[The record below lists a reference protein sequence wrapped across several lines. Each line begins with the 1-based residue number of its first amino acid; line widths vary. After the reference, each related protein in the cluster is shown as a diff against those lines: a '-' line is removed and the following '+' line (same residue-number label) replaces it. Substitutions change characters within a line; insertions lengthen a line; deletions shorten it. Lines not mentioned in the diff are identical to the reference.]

1 MDKYEYKIRAD
12 EIKELI
18 NAGEFVQAA
27 EIADTIDWRRVKSVM
42 MLCTISDLYKIN
54 RRYEDARDMLLLAY
68 ERRPGGRTICYS
80 LCELSIKMEEFVQ
93 AIEYYKEFVQVAPR
107 DSSRY
112 ILQYKLYEAQDV
124 SLEERIAVLEELKKR
139 DYREKWAYEL
149 AYLYHRVGLATRCV
163 EECDELILWF
173 GEGKY
178 VIKAMEL
185 KMLHEPLT
193 AEQQAKYDSRFG
205 APVQERTVEEV
216 IADEAQSYAE
226 PQGYEQ
232 SQPYAEQQVYAQPQG
247 YEQPSAYAEQQM
259 YGQSQGYEQAQSYT
273 EQQMYAQPQGYEQAQ
288 PYTEQQMYEQ
298 PQGYEQSQPYTEQ
311 QMYAQP
317 QGYEQPQPYAEQQ
330 VYAQPVETQVY
341 DPVAQAVSEQ
351 QTNTDTEE
359 LDIQVKTMDMGAYN
373 TINLQA
379 ELAAGLREVL
389 EEEKTASDKQD
400 AITRS
405 IMAPMLDTDTESLDY
420 PEIDEVSEDD
430 LEPTVEEMEG
440 SEVFF
445 EVTAEITAEITGL
458 LQDIL
463 DREKEGVP
471 DAAGAA
477 EAAAK
482 EQQAAQEA
490 VVEEPVVTE
499 ELVEESKAP
508 SAEQEVVAEEAVVK
522 VTIQEQPASD
532 NTAATVMEQLRQE
545 TLLHTEPPKELAGVL
560 SQGADGQLSLVMPE
574 QESIE
579 KQITGQMN
587 IEDILAEWE
596 RMKKENQEKR
606 EAEVRQHVLQQTG
619 SMFTEFEAAVR
630 DGLLEQLEREKTAQ
644 EAVTEEALAE
654 ETVVAEPSA
663 SVEEPVVAE
672 PSASVEEPVVAEVP
686 ASVEEPTVTETP
698 AAVEEPGVEEQSVT
712 LEEAPQAEVTDEPQA
727 DVVTEPQSEVITEA
741 DEVEE
746 LEEIA
751 EAPVQEEAEP
761 EISEPAVEAAEET
774 IEEIEE
780 IEENPQEVL
789 QEVFQAVAQE
799 KLSQEEVVREEA
811 KVRALTKEERELYGP
826 YIQSRSAREQLV
838 RCIDNISLAAYT
850 GNVIITGAEGVD
862 TLTLAKNI
870 IREIQNNDSN
880 FSGKV
885 AKISGSA
892 LNNKNVTLTIDKLK
906 NGALIITKA
915 SEMNEETVKSLH
927 RCLQQEALGIII
939 VMEDVKKIMD
949 KFLAANEPL
958 RECFTAR
965 MDVEALSNDTLVA
978 FGKQYARER
987 EYAIDDLGVLALHT
1001 RIEELQTIDHV
1012 VTVVEVREIVDDAI
1026 RHVRRKTL
1034 GHFFDVLFAKRYDD
1048 EDMII
1053 LSEKD
1058 FV

>member
-1 MDKYEYKIRAD
+1 M
-12 EIKELI
+12 
-18 NAGEFVQAA
+18 
-27 EIADTIDWRRVKSVM
+27 
-42 MLCTISDLYKIN
+42 
-54 RRYEDARDMLLLAY
+54 
-68 ERRPGGRTICYS
+68 
-80 LCELSIKMEEFVQ
+80 
-93 AIEYYKEFVQVAPR
+93 
-107 DSSRY
+107 
-112 ILQYKLYEAQDV
+112 
-124 SLEERIAVLEELKKR
+124 
-139 DYREKWAYEL
+139 
-149 AYLYHRVGLATRCV
+149 
-163 EECDELILWF
+163 
-173 GEGKY
+173 
-178 VIKAMEL
+178 
-185 KMLHEPLT
+185 
-193 AEQQAKYDSRFG
+193 
-205 APVQERTVEEV
+205 
-216 IADEAQSYAE
+216 
-226 PQGYEQ
+226 
-232 SQPYAEQQVYAQPQG
+232 
-247 YEQPSAYAEQQM
+247 
-259 YGQSQGYEQAQSYT
+259 
-273 EQQMYAQPQGYEQAQ
+273 
-288 PYTEQQMYEQ
+288 
-298 PQGYEQSQPYTEQ
+298 
-311 QMYAQP
+311 
-317 QGYEQPQPYAEQQ
+317 
-330 VYAQPVETQVY
+330 
-341 DPVAQAVSEQ
+341 
-351 QTNTDTEE
+351 
-359 LDIQVKTMDMGAYN
+359 
-373 TINLQA
+373 
-379 ELAAGLREVL
+379 
-389 EEEKTASDKQD
+389 
-400 AITRS
+400 
-405 IMAPMLDTDTESLDY
+405 
-420 PEIDEVSEDD
+420 
-430 LEPTVEEMEG
+430 
-440 SEVFF
+440 
-445 EVTAEITAEITGL
+445 
-458 LQDIL
+458 
-463 DREKEGVP
+463 
-471 DAAGAA
+471 
-477 EAAAK
+477 
-482 EQQAAQEA
+482 
-490 VVEEPVVTE
+490 
-499 ELVEESKAP
+499 
-508 SAEQEVVAEEAVVK
+508 
-522 VTIQEQPASD
+522 QEQPASD

-574 QESIE
+574 QENIE

-644 EAVTEEALAE
+644 EAVTEEASAE

-686 ASVEEPTVTETP
+686 ASVEEPTVTETL
-698 AAVEEPGVEEQSVT
+698 AAVEELGVEEQSVA
-712 LEEAPQAEVTDEPQA
+712 LEEAPVAAPREEVTDEPQA

-761 EISEPAVEAAEET
+761 EISEPAVEVAEET
-774 IEEIEE
+774 IEE

-949 KFLAANEPL
+949 KFLVANEQL

-1048 EDMII
+1048 EDMIR

>member
-1 MDKYEYKIRAD
+1 
-12 EIKELI
+12 
-18 NAGEFVQAA
+18 
-27 EIADTIDWRRVKSVM
+27 
-42 MLCTISDLYKIN
+42 
-54 RRYEDARDMLLLAY
+54 
-68 ERRPGGRTICYS
+68 
-80 LCELSIKMEEFVQ
+80 
-93 AIEYYKEFVQVAPR
+93 
-107 DSSRY
+107 
-112 ILQYKLYEAQDV
+112 
-124 SLEERIAVLEELKKR
+124 
-139 DYREKWAYEL
+139 
-149 AYLYHRVGLATRCV
+149 
-163 EECDELILWF
+163 
-173 GEGKY
+173 
-178 VIKAMEL
+178 
-185 KMLHEPLT
+185 
-193 AEQQAKYDSRFG
+193 
-205 APVQERTVEEV
+205 
-216 IADEAQSYAE
+216 
-226 PQGYEQ
+226 
-232 SQPYAEQQVYAQPQG
+232 
-247 YEQPSAYAEQQM
+247 
-259 YGQSQGYEQAQSYT
+259 
-273 EQQMYAQPQGYEQAQ
+273 
-288 PYTEQQMYEQ
+288 
-298 PQGYEQSQPYTEQ
+298 
-311 QMYAQP
+311 
-317 QGYEQPQPYAEQQ
+317 
-330 VYAQPVETQVY
+330 
-341 DPVAQAVSEQ
+341 
-351 QTNTDTEE
+351 
-359 LDIQVKTMDMGAYN
+359 MDMGAYN

-508 SAEQEVVAEEAVVK
+508 STEQEVVAEEAVVK
-522 VTIQEQPASD
+522 VTMQEQPASD

-644 EAVTEEALAE
+644 EAVTEEASAE
-654 ETVVAEPSA
+654 ET
-663 SVEEPVVAE
+663 VVAE

-686 ASVEEPTVTETP
+686 ASVEEPTVTETL
-698 AAVEEPGVEEQSVT
+698 AAVEELGVEEQSVA
-712 LEEAPQAEVTDEPQA
+712 LEEAPVAAPQEEVTDEPQA
-727 DVVTEPQSEVITEA
+727 DVVTAPQSEVITEA

-915 SEMNEETVKSLH
+915 SEMNEETIKSLH

-949 KFLAANEPL
+949 KFLVANEQL